1 MIEVEFL
8 ATTLYFY
15 TPLNEV
21 IDNTLALMISLFSLV
36 LGLITIFFSTF
47 KYFQN
52 QKNINSQSFRSSSKI
67 IVFNDLRHFAVNC
80 GLLRLRHDLRF
91 DNIPPWVYIKHCIPF
106 SRRILYFVCLLK
118 GSKERRNKS
127 KHIESFSK

>member
-1 MIEVEFL
+1 MIGVGFL
-8 ATTLYFY
+8 ATTLHFY

-67 IVFNDLRHFAVNC
+67 IVFMTAMICVI
-80 GLLRLRHDLRF
+80 LLL
-91 DNIPPWVYIKHCIPF
+91 IAAYYVY
-106 SRRILYFVCLLK
+106 VMT
-118 GSKERRNKS
+118 
-127 KHIESFSK
+127 